1 MSPVTQPK
9 ILIIDDEE
17 DLRLLLKDRL
27 IDEGFAVVEAADGLK
42 GVDIA
47 VSEKP
52 DVIILDLMMPIMT
65 GEQCWAEIKRHP
77 TVKETPFIILTA
89 KRKYQDRYWGSSM
102 PTQDFFS
109 KPYRF
114 PDLLK
119 RIRQKLASKK
129 S

>member
-1 MSPVTQPK
+1 MSAATQHK

-27 IDEGFAVVEAADGLK
+27 IDEGFSVVEAEDGLK
-42 GVDIA
+42 GVDVAI
-47 VSEKP
+47 SERP
-52 DVIILDLMMPIMT
+52 DLIVLDLMMPIMT

-77 TVKETPFIILTA
+77 DVKDTPFIILTA
-89 KRKYQDRYWGSSM
+89 KRKYQDRYWGNSM
-102 PTQDFFS
+102 PPQDFFS